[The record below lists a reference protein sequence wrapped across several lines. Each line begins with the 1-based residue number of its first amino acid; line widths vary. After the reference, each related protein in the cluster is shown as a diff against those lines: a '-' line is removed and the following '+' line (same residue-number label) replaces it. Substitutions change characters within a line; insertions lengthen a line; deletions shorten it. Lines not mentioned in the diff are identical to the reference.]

1 MALNLGDLKI
11 TSSTFESGGG
21 IPAMC
26 AKANENVSPQLQWS
40 GAPEGTREFALICH
54 DPDAPMPHGWTHW
67 VLYGIPASVTELP
80 EGSGGAGYLQGGNDY
95 GEQGWGGPMP
105 PPGHGT
111 HHYYFWVYALDTE
124 LGADAGL
131 TRLELL
137 ERLDG
142 HVLEQARIVGTY
154 EQ

>member
-11 TSSTFESGGG
+11 TSTTFQHGGV
-21 IPAMC
+21 IPAKC
-26 AKANENVSPQLQWS
+26 AKEGDNVSPQLQWS
-40 GAPEGTREFALICH
+40 GAPAGTREFALICH
-54 DPDAPMPHGWTHW
+54 DPDAPLPHGWTHW
-67 VLYGIPASVTELP
+67 VLYGIPADVNELP
-80 EGSGGAGYLQGGNDY
+80 EGRGTGYVDGGNDY

-131 TRLELL
+131 SRAQLL
-137 ERLDG
+137 ERLEG
-142 HVLEQARIVGTY
+142 HVLEQARIMGLY